1 MPLMQ
6 IKSLYLIYL
15 KQHLKARMIMYANRI
30 NSLPP
35 YLFAAIDKATA
46 ESIGKGVDVI
56 NLSIGDPDMPTPP
69 HIVEAMKKSV
79 SNPER
84 HRYPSYEGMLA
95 FRSAAANWYKKTMNV
110 DLDPE
115 DEVLT
120 LIGSKEGIAHIPLA
134 FLNPGDI
141 SLVPDPA
148 YPVYNIGSIL
158 ADGKP
163 YKMPLLSENDFL
175 VNLDAIPADIAKK
188 AKLMFLNYPNNPTS
202 TTATLKFFEEVV
214 DFANENDT
222 LVIHDNPYSE
232 MAYDGYKAPSFL
244 GVSGAKDVG
253 IEMHSLSKTYN
264 MTGWRIGFAVG
275 NRDILAGLGK
285 VKTNVD
291 SGAFEAV
298 QEASIA
304 ALSGRQDCVRKMNR
318 IYKERRNAL
327 LIGLN
332 ELGLEVKP
340 PRATF
345 YVWARVKGKSFD
357 FTKMLLEKAGI
368 VATPG
373 IGFGEY
379 GEGYIRFALTQ
390 SVDRI
395 NEAVERMRKLDI
407 CIAQIRK
414 VYL

>member
-1 MPLMQ
+1 MVT
-6 IKSLYLIYL
+6 
-15 KQHLKARMIMYANRI
+15 YADRI

-35 YLFAAIDKATA
+35 YLFAAIDRAKA
-46 ESIGKGVDVI
+46 EVIKKGADVI
-56 NLSIGDPDMPTPP
+56 NLSIGDPDLPTPT
-69 HIVEAMKKSV
+69 HVVEAMKKALD
-79 SNPER
+79 NPAH
-84 HRYPSYEGMLA
+84 HRYPSYEGMLS
-95 FRSAAANWYKKTMNV
+95 FRTAAAKWYKKTMNV
-110 DLDPE
+110 DLNPE
-115 DEVLT
+115 EEVLT

-163 YKMPLLSENDFL
+163 YKMPLMAENDFL
-175 VNLDAIPADIAKK
+175 PDIEAIPASIAKK

-202 TTATLKFFEEVV
+202 ATASIKFFDEVV
-214 DFANENDT
+214 DFANENEII
-222 LVIHDNPYSE
+222 VIHDNAYSE
-232 MAYDGYKAPSFL
+232 MTYDGYKAPSFL
-244 GVSGAKDVG
+244 NVSGAKEVG
-253 IEMHSLSKTYN
+253 IEVHSLSKTYN

-298 QEASIA
+298 QEAGTA
-304 ALSGRQDCVRKMNR
+304 ALLGSQDCVHEMNR
-318 IYKERRNAL
+318 IYKERRDAL
-327 LIGLN
+327 LAGLT
-332 ELGLEVKP
+332 ELGLAVKTP
-340 PRATF
+340 KATF
-345 YVWARVKGKSFD
+345 YVWAHINGSSSD
-357 FTKMLLEKAGI
+357 FARMLLEKAGI

-379 GEGYIRFALTQ
+379 GEGYVRFALTQ
-390 SVDRI
+390 PVDRI

-407 CIAQIRK
+407 
-414 VYL
+414 

>member
-1 MPLMQ
+1 
-6 IKSLYLIYL
+6 
-15 KQHLKARMIMYANRI
+15 MIMYADRV

-35 YLFAAIDKATA
+35 YLFAAIDKAKA
-46 ESIGKGVDVI
+46 EITKKGIDVI
-56 NLSIGDPDMPTPP
+56 NLSIGDPDMPTPS
-69 HIVEAMKKSV
+69 HIINAMKKSV
-79 SNPER
+79 CNPER
-84 HRYPSYEGMLA
+84 HRYPSYEGMLS
-95 FRSAAANWYKKTMNV
+95 FRKAAAGWYKKTMNV

-134 FLNPGDI
+134 FLNPGDV

-163 YKMPLLSENDFL
+163 YKMPLLAENDFL
-175 VNLDAIPADIAKK
+175 PDLEAIPAAVAKK
-188 AKLMFLNYPNNPTS
+188 TKLMFLNYPNNPTS
-202 TTATLKFFEEVV
+202 ATASMKFFDEVV
-214 DFANENDT
+214 DFANENDI

-232 MAYDGYKAPSFL
+232 MTYDSYKAPSFL
-244 GVSGAKDVG
+244 SAGGAKDVG

-275 NRDILAGLGK
+275 NKDIVAGLGK

-291 SGAFEAV
+291 SGAFEAI
-298 QEASIA
+298 QEAAIV
-304 ALSGRQDCVRKMNR
+304 ALSGSQDCVREMNR
-318 IYKERRNAL
+318 VYRERRDAL
-327 LIGLN
+327 LVGLS

-340 PRATF
+340 PKATF
-345 YVWARVKGKSFD
+345 YVWARVDRKSTD
-357 FTKMLLEKAGI
+357 FAKLLLEKAGI
-368 VATPG
+368 IVTPG

-390 SVDRI
+390 SVERI
-395 NEAVERMRKLDI
+395 NETVERMRKLDI
-407 CIAQIRK
+407 C
-414 VYL
+414 V

>member
-1 MPLMQ
+1 
-6 IKSLYLIYL
+6 
-15 KQHLKARMIMYANRI
+15 MYASRI
-30 NSLPP
+30 TSLPP
-35 YLFAAIDKATA
+35 YLFAAIDKARQ
-46 ESIGKGVDVI
+46 EVLKKGVDVI

-95 FRSAAANWYKKTMNV
+95 FRTAAATWIKKTMKV
-110 DLDPE
+110 DLNPA

-134 FLNPGDI
+134 FLNPGEV

-148 YPVYNIGSIL
+148 YPVYNIGTIL

-163 YKMPLLSENDFL
+163 HKMPLLAENDFL
-175 VNLDAIPADIAKK
+175 PDLDAIPASVAEK
-188 AKLMFLNYPNNPTS
+188 AKIMFINYPNNPTS
-202 TTATLKFFEEVV
+202 AIASVKFFEEVV
-214 DFANENDT
+214 DFANENDI
-222 LVIHDNPYSE
+222 LVIHDNAYSE

-244 GVSGAKDVG
+244 SVNGAKEIG

-264 MTGWRIGFAVG
+264 MTGWRIGFAIG
-275 NRDILAGLGK
+275 NRDILSGLGK

-298 QEASIA
+298 QEAGIA
-304 ALSGRQDCVRKMNR
+304 ALNGPQDCVREMNGV
-318 IYKERRNAL
+318 YKERRDAL
-327 LIGLN
+327 LAGLK
-332 ELGLEVKP
+332 ELGFEVKP
-340 PRATF
+340 PKATF
-345 YVWARVKGKSFD
+345 YVWTRVKGSSLD
-357 FTKMLLEKAGI
+357 FSRMLLERAGI

-395 NEAVERMRKLDI
+395 NEAVERMRELGI
-407 CIAQIRK
+407 
-414 VYL
+414 